1 MSMKK
6 IIQKIQLHFKRTLDK
21 SEIDI
26 NELEELVKKGA
37 ILIDVRS
44 PQEYEEGHLD
54 NAILI
59 PEYDINKKIL
69 NRFNI
74 NDEII
79 LYCSTGNRS
88 RKAKKKLEKIGY
100 VKVYNLRDGIN

>member
-1 MSMKK
+1 MKK
-6 IIQKIQLHFKRTLDK
+6 IIQKIHLYLKRTLDK

-26 NELEELVKKGA
+26 NELDELVKRGA

-44 PQEYEEGHLD
+44 PQEYKEGHLD

-69 NRFNI
+69 DRFDI

-88 RKAKKKLEKIGY
+88 RKAKKKMEKIGY
-100 VKVYNLRDGIN
+100 TKIYNLREGIN

>member
-1 MSMKK
+1 MNK
-6 IIQKIQLHFKRTLDK
+6 IIQKIHLHLKRTSDK

-26 NELEELVKKGA
+26 NELHELVKKGA

-44 PQEYEEGHLD
+44 PQEYKEGHLD

-69 NRFNI
+69 ERFNI

-79 LYCSTGNRS
+79 VYCSTGNRS
-88 RKAKKKLEKIGY
+88 RKAKKKMEKMGY
-100 VKVYNLRDGIN
+100 IKVYNLRDGIN

>member
-1 MSMKK
+1 MKK
-6 IIQKIQLHFKRTLDK
+6 IIQKIHFHLKRTLDK
-21 SEIDI
+21 SEINI
-26 NELEELVKKGA
+26 SELEELVKEGA

-44 PQEYEEGHLD
+44 PQEYKEGHLD

-69 NRFNI
+69 DRFDI
-74 NDEII
+74 NDKII

-88 RKAKKKLEKIGY
+88 RKAKKKMEKIGY
-100 VKVYNLRDGIN
+100 VKVYNLREGMN

>member
-1 MSMKK
+1 M
-6 IIQKIQLHFKRTLDK
+6 
-21 SEIDI
+21 
-26 NELEELVKKGA
+26 
-37 ILIDVRS
+37 
-44 PQEYEEGHLD
+44 
-54 NAILI
+54 I

-69 NRFNI
+69 DKFNI

-88 RKAKKKLEKIGY
+88 KKAKKKMEKIGY

>member
-1 MSMKK
+1 MKK
-6 IIQKIQLHFKRTLDK
+6 IIEKLRFHFKRTLDK

-26 NELEELVKKGA
+26 NELEELVKRGA

-44 PQEYEEGHLD
+44 PQEYKEGHLD

-59 PEYDINKKIL
+59 PEYDINRKIL
-69 NRFNI
+69 DKFNI
-74 NDEII
+74 NDEIV

-88 RKAKKKLEKIGY
+88 RKAKKKMEKLGY

>member
-1 MSMKK
+1 MKK
-6 IIQKIQLHFKRTLDK
+6 IIQKIHLRFKRNLDK
-21 SEIDI
+21 SEI
-26 NELEELVKKGA
+26 NKKELEELVKKGA

-69 NRFNI
+69 DRFNI

-88 RKAKKKLEKIGY
+88 KKAKKKMEKMGY
-100 VKVYNLRDGIN
+100 IKVYNLSDGIN

>member
-1 MSMKK
+1 MNK
-6 IIQKIQLHFKRTLDK
+6 IIQKIHHHCKRTVDK
-21 SEIDI
+21 REIDI
-26 NELEELVKKGA
+26 DELEELVKKGA

-44 PQEYEEGHLD
+44 PQEYKEGHLD

-69 NRFNI
+69 DRFNI
-74 NDEII
+74 NEEII

-88 RKAKKKLEKIGY
+88 RKVKKKMEKMGY